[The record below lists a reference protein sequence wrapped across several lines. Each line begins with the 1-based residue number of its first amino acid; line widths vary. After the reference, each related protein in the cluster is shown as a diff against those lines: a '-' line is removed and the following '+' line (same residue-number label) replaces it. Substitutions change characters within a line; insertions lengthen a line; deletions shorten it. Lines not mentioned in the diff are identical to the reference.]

1 MSRALLWPA
10 ACPLGVE
17 LIRTS
22 AVPEPLLAFARASE
36 PALRALLDEKVRS
49 AARLPLDLTPAFERL
64 REYVLRG
71 GKRLRGALCL
81 LGCAAGGGSGQEAFP
96 AALGLELFH
105 AYLLVHD
112 DFMDRDQE
120 RRGGPTLHVA
130 FAQPGAV
137 AAAPNLLFVDTL
149 QIVEEPAV
157 AREHTAGS
165 LAILF
170 GSLCQA
176 WALEQIFASPVAPER
191 TLAAAR
197 LIARALGEVTLG
209 QALDV
214 AAPLAGELPRSAAL
228 RIEELKT
235 GSYTFALPLR
245 LGALLAGASQET
257 QDALAAYAHP
267 LGKAFQIAD
276 DLLGTFGAPE
286 QTGKSAGN
294 DLREGKRTLLVLR
307 ALEAASPAD
316 VAALREG
323 LGRHD
328 LSEAGVEELRAI
340 LRRSGA
346 EAFARAE
353 AARLCDES
361 VAALAS
367 LSIPRA
373 VAEELR
379 AIARYAVQ
387 RDS

>member
-1 MSRALLWPA
+1 
-10 ACPLGVE
+10 V
-17 LIRTS
+17 
-22 AVPEPLLAFARASE
+22 SE
-36 PALRALLDEKVRS
+36 PALRALLDEKVS
-49 AARLPLDLTPAFERL
+49 EAASLPVDLTPAFAAL
-64 REYVLRG
+64 RDYVLRG

-81 LGCAAGGGSGQEAFP
+81 LGNAAGGGARSDAFS
-96 AALGLELFH
+96 AALGLELLH

-112 DFMDRDQE
+112 DFMDRDEE
-120 RRGGPTLHVA
+120 RRGGPTMHLSLARAGGVVK
-130 FAQPGAV
+130 GE
-137 AAAPNLLFVDTL
+137 AAAS
-149 QIVEEPAV
+149 AH
-157 AREHTAGS
+157 AAGS